1 LVSERRNDFTWVN
14 RWLRWFDEVRSAYDT
29 DPRSIVCAGL
39 VLTPTFPGIVW
50 LNVRAA
56 MEPLTGLERTVW
68 HECAHLAGYLSE
80 DEADRV
86 ADRHVDGSETPCRDR
101 SDEIQWTASRAPL
114 SANYWELSNQI
125 RHPKARRLPF

>member
-1 LVSERRNDFTWVN
+1 M
-14 RWLRWFDEVRSAYDT
+14 RSAYDS
-29 DPRSIVCAGL
+29 DPRAIVCGGL

-68 HECAHLAGYLSE
+68 HKCAHLAGYLSE

-86 ADRHVDGSETPCRDR
+86 ADRHVDASETPCRDR
-101 SDEIQWTASRAPL
+101 GDEIQWIPSRAPV
-114 SANYWELSNQI
+114 STNYWEL
-125 RHPKARRLPF
+125 KMA